1 MQRIFSNKFKAMNYV
16 NDMCLG
22 AKINDKDFRIK
33 VPISCIVSYMGFT
46 ALVIAQTPCAM
57 DDNSLL

>member
-1 MQRIFSNKFKAMNYV
+1 MNYV
-16 NDMCLG
+16 NDICLG

-46 ALVIAQTPCAM
+46 ALVIAQSPCAM